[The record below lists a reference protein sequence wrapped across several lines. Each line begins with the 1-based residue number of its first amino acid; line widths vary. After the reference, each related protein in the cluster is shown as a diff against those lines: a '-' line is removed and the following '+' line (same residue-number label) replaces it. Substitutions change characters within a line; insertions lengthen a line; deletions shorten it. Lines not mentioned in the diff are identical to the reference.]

1 MVPQLGP
8 FLLENY
14 TEAGPSGSAFGFA
27 AESGSV
33 RLDSPL
39 YFRKERIKMALPSKI
54 EVRGGRV
61 HNLKNIDVDIP
72 LHKFVAVSG
81 LSGSGKSSLAMG
93 ILYEEG
99 SRRYLDA
106 LSTYMRRRIKQ
117 GTQADVTSVKH
128 IPSALALRQRPSVPN
143 ERATVGTTTETFNV
157 LRLIFS
163 RLGAP
168 VCPNGHRLA
177 PSLDIAEAAAKSGAE
192 MMRLTCP
199 RCGAKFY
206 AFSAEDFAFNSDG
219 ACKNCAGTGK
229 VRQLDDSKLIADE
242 NLSLKDGAVASWS
255 LPGRN
260 FMPNVAQHAGV
271 RIDIPFKDLSDKE
284 KDFVLNGPEKKYQMD
299 FLSGTGRVFHDFNA
313 LYENAHQA
321 VLRSAKSSKSERAQK
336 RIAEFFTYSTCP
348 VCHGTRL
355 RPELLQQ
362 LVNGKNI
369 AQVQQMQ
376 LGDLP
381 DFARQ
386 TLAHLPAEMQTMAS
400 SLIKEFLNNLQPLL
414 DLGLDYLTMARPGNT
429 LSTGELQRIQLAR
442 TLRTET
448 TGVLYVLDEPSIGL
462 HPANVTGLIKI
473 LHKLVAQGNSLV
485 VVDHNVDIIK
495 AADEIIEIGPGSG
508 EKGGRIL
515 AQGSPKAI
523 AQDKDSLIGLYLKGR
538 AKLLARKTAAKIN
551 SKQIKF
557 EVNQYFNLHK
567 VRAGIPVNQ
576 LTAVTG
582 FSGAGK
588 TSLILNSLVPAIE
601 KAAKGEKLPKQIR
614 QFSSPVHNVV
624 SVDATPIGKS
634 TRSTVAT
641 YTSIMDNLRK
651 LFARQPLAQEK
662 HYTPSYFSYNN
673 KQGACPTCGGTGIV
687 TLDIQFLPDMQQ
699 VCPTCHGQRY
709 NKNIQQVKWQ
719 GSSIVDI
726 LNLDIN
732 EALPVFKRVPKIRR
746 KLELLKEVGL
756 DYLHLGESTPTLSG
770 GEAQRLKLVTHLSH
784 KQDDTLFVFDE
795 PTIGLHPLDVKVLVG
810 VMQKLIDQG
819 ATIITITH
827 DLNLMANADYLLD
840 LGPRGGKNGGQLV
853 AQGRPLELIKDP
865 QSLTVKYLAAYW
877 QKRRN

>member
-1 MVPQLGP
+1 
-8 FLLENY
+8 
-14 TEAGPSGSAFGFA
+14 
-27 AESGSV
+27 
-33 RLDSPL
+33 
-39 YFRKERIKMALPSKI
+39 MALQKQI
-54 EVRGGRV
+54 EVRGAKV
-61 HNLKNIDVDIP
+61 HNLKNIDVNIL
-72 LHKFVAVSG
+72 LHKFVAISG

-117 GTQADVTSVKH
+117 GAQADVTSVKH

-143 ERATVGTTTETFNV
+143 ERANVGTTTETFNV

-163 RLGAP
+163 RLGSP
-168 VCPNGHRLA
+168 ICPNGHRVA
-177 PSLDIAEAAAKSGAE
+177 PSLAIAEAMSKSGEE
-192 MMRLTCP
+192 MGRITCP
-199 RCGAKFY
+199 TCGVKFY
-206 AFSAEDFAFNSDG
+206 VPSAEEFAFNSDG
-219 ACKNCAGTGK
+219 ACTECGGTGK
-229 VRQLDDSKLIADE
+229 VRQLDENKLIADE
-242 NLSLKDGAVASWS
+242 NLSIEDGAVASWS

-260 FMPNVAQHAGV
+260 FMPSVAEHAGV
-271 RIDIPFKDLSDKE
+271 RINVPFKDLTDKE
-284 KDFVLNGPEKKYQMD
+284 KDFVLNGPEKKYKMD

-355 RPELLQQ
+355 RPELLKQ

-369 AQVQQMQ
+369 DEVEHMQ

-381 DFARQ
+381 AWSKEV
-386 TLAHLPAEMQTMAS
+386 LAKLPEEMHQMAS
-400 SLIKEFLNNLQPLL
+400 SLIKEFINNLQPLL
-414 DLGLDYLTMARPGNT
+414 DLGLDYLTMARAGNT

-462 HPANVTGLIKI
+462 HPANVDGLIKV
-473 LHKLVAQGNSLV
+473 LRKLVDQGNSLV

-508 EKGGRIL
+508 EQGGQIL
-515 AQGSPKAI
+515 AQGTPRELEDNK
-523 AQDKDSLIGLYLKGR
+523 KSLIAPYLNGK
-538 AKLLARKTAAKIN
+538 ADLMARKTTDKIN
-551 SKQIKF
+551 SDQIKF
-557 EVNQYFNLHK
+557 EIEHYFNLHDIK
-567 VRAGIPVNQ
+567 AGIPVNQ
-576 LTAVTG
+576 ITAVTG

-588 TSLILNSLVPAIE
+588 TSLILDSLVPAIE
-601 KAAKGEKLPKQIR
+601 AQAKGEKLPKQIKK
-614 QFSSPVHNVV
+614 FSSPVHNVV

-651 LFARQPLAQEK
+651 LFARQPLAKEM

-673 KQGACPTCGGTGIV
+673 KEGACPTCGGTGIV

-699 VCPTCHGQRY
+699 TCPTCHGERY
-709 NKNIQQVKWQ
+709 NPAIQQVKWH
-719 GSSIVDI
+719 GMSIVDV

-732 EALPVFKRVPKIRR
+732 EALPVFKKAPKIEREL
-746 KLELLKEVGL
+746 KLLKEVGL

-795 PTIGLHPLDVKVLVG
+795 PTIGLHPLDVKVLVT
-810 VMQKLIDQG
+810 VMQKLLDQG
-819 ATIITITH
+819 ATILTITH
-827 DLNLMANADYLLD
+827 DLNLIVNSDYILD
-840 LGPRGGKNGGQLV
+840 LGPHGGKAGGRIVAEGMPRELV
-853 AQGRPLELIKDP
+853 KHPD
-865 QSLTVKYLAAYW
+865 SLTTRYLADYW
-877 QKRRN
+877 KQFE

>member
-1 MVPQLGP
+1 
-8 FLLENY
+8 
-14 TEAGPSGSAFGFA
+14 
-27 AESGSV
+27 
-33 RLDSPL
+33 
-39 YFRKERIKMALPSKI
+39 MALPKQI
-54 EVRGGRV
+54 EVRGAKV
-61 HNLKNIDVDIP
+61 HNLKNIDVNIL
-72 LHKFVAVSG
+72 LHKFVAISG

-117 GTQADVTSVKH
+117 GAQADVTSVKH

-143 ERATVGTTTETFNV
+143 ERANVGTTTETFNV

-163 RLGAP
+163 RLGSP
-168 VCPNGHRLA
+168 VCPNGHRVA
-177 PSLDIAEAAAKSGAE
+177 PSLAIAEAMSKSGEE
-192 MMRLTCP
+192 MGQITCP
-199 RCGAKFY
+199 TCGVKFY
-206 AFSAEDFAFNSDG
+206 VPSAEEFAFNSDG
-219 ACKNCAGTGK
+219 ACTECGGTGK
-229 VRQLDDSKLIADE
+229 VRQLDENKLIADE
-242 NLSLKDGAVASWS
+242 NLSIEDGAVASWS

-260 FMPNVAQHAGV
+260 FMPSVAEHAGV
-271 RIDIPFKDLSDKE
+271 RINVPFKDLTDKE
-284 KDFVLNGPEKKYQMD
+284 KDFVLNGPEKKYKMD

-355 RPELLQQ
+355 RPELLKQ

-369 AQVQQMQ
+369 DEVEHMQ

-381 DFARQ
+381 AWSKEV
-386 TLAHLPAEMQTMAS
+386 LAKLPEEMHQMAS
-400 SLIKEFLNNLQPLL
+400 SLIKEFINNLQPLL
-414 DLGLDYLTMARPGNT
+414 DLGLDYLTMARAGNT

-462 HPANVTGLIKI
+462 HPANVDGLIKV
-473 LHKLVAQGNSLV
+473 LRKLVDQGNSLV

-495 AADEIIEIGPGSG
+495 AADEIIEIGPKSG
-508 EKGGRIL
+508 EQGGQIL
-515 AQGSPKAI
+515 AQGTPRELEDNK
-523 AQDKDSLIGLYLKGR
+523 KSLIAPYLNGK
-538 AKLLARKTAAKIN
+538 ADLMARKTTDKVN
-551 SKQIKF
+551 SDQIKF
-557 EVNQYFNLHK
+557 EIEHYFNLHDIK
-567 VRAGIPVNQ
+567 AGIPVNQ
-576 LTAVTG
+576 ITVVTG

-588 TSLILNSLVPAIE
+588 TSLILDSLVPAIE
-601 KAAKGEKLPKQIR
+601 AQAKGEKLPKQIKK
-614 QFSSPVHNVV
+614 FSSPVHNVV

-651 LFARQPLAQEK
+651 LFAWQPLAKEK

-673 KQGACPTCGGTGIV
+673 KEGACPTCGGTGIV

-699 VCPTCHGQRY
+699 TCPTCHGERY
-709 NKNIQQVKWQ
+709 NPAIQQVKWH
-719 GSSIVDI
+719 GMSIVDV

-732 EALPVFKRVPKIRR
+732 EALPVFKKAPKIEREL
-746 KLELLKEVGL
+746 KLLKEVGL

-795 PTIGLHPLDVKVLVG
+795 PTIGLHPLDVKVLVT
-810 VMQKLIDQG
+810 VMQKLLDQG

-827 DLNLMANADYLLD
+827 DLNLIVNSNYILD
-840 LGPRGGKNGGQLV
+840 LGPRGGKAGGRIVAEGMPRELV
-853 AQGRPLELIKDP
+853 KHPD
-865 QSLTVKYLAAYW
+865 SLTTRYLADYW
-877 QKRRN
+877 KQFE

>member
-1 MVPQLGP
+1 
-8 FLLENY
+8 
-14 TEAGPSGSAFGFA
+14 
-27 AESGSV
+27 
-33 RLDSPL
+33 
-39 YFRKERIKMALPSKI
+39 MALPKQI
-54 EVRGGRV
+54 EVRGAKV
-61 HNLKNIDVDIP
+61 HNLKNIDVNIL
-72 LHKFVAVSG
+72 LHKFVAISG

-117 GTQADVTSVKH
+117 GAQADVTSVKH

-143 ERATVGTTTETFNV
+143 ERANVGTTTETFNV

-163 RLGAP
+163 RLGSP
-168 VCPNGHRLA
+168 ICPNGHRVA
-177 PSLDIAEAAAKSGAE
+177 PSLAIAEAMSKSGEE
-192 MMRLTCP
+192 MGRITCP
-199 RCGAKFY
+199 TCGVKFY
-206 AFSAEDFAFNSDG
+206 VPSAEEFAFNSDG
-219 ACKNCAGTGK
+219 ACTECGGTGK
-229 VRQLDDSKLIADE
+229 VRQLDENKLIADE
-242 NLSLKDGAVASWS
+242 NLSIEDGAVASWS

-260 FMPNVAQHAGV
+260 FMPSVAEHAGV
-271 RIDIPFKDLSDKE
+271 RINVPFKDLTDKE
-284 KDFVLNGPEKKYQMD
+284 KDFVLNGPEKKYKMD

-336 RIAEFFTYSTCP
+336 RIAKFFTYSTCP

-355 RPELLQQ
+355 RPELLKQ

-369 AQVQQMQ
+369 DEVEHMQ
-376 LGDLP
+376 LGDVPAWSKEVLAKLP
-381 DFARQ
+381 E
-386 TLAHLPAEMQTMAS
+386 EMHQMAS
-400 SLIKEFLNNLQPLL
+400 SLIKEFINNLQPLL
-414 DLGLDYLTMARPGNT
+414 DLGLDYLTMARAGNT

-462 HPANVTGLIKI
+462 HPANVDGLIKV
-473 LHKLVAQGNSLV
+473 LRKLVDQGNSLV

-508 EKGGRIL
+508 EQGGQIL
-515 AQGSPKAI
+515 AQGTPRELEDNK
-523 AQDKDSLIGLYLKGR
+523 KSLIAPYLNGK
-538 AKLLARKTAAKIN
+538 ADLMARKTTGKVN
-551 SKQIKF
+551 SDQIKF
-557 EVNQYFNLHK
+557 EVEHYFNLHDIK
-567 VRAGIPVNQ
+567 AGIPVNQ
-576 LTAVTG
+576 ITAVTG

-588 TSLILNSLVPAIE
+588 TSLILDSLVPAIE
-601 KAAKGEKLPKQIR
+601 AQAKGKKLPKQIKK
-614 QFSSPVHNVV
+614 FSSPVHNVV

-651 LFARQPLAQEK
+651 LFARQPLAKEK

-673 KQGACPTCGGTGIV
+673 KEGACPTCGGTGIV

-699 VCPTCHGQRY
+699 TCPTCHGERY
-709 NKNIQQVKWQ
+709 NPAIQQVKWH
-719 GSSIVDI
+719 GMSIVDV

-732 EALPVFKRVPKIRR
+732 EALPVFKKAPKIEREL
-746 KLELLKEVGL
+746 KLLKEVGL

-795 PTIGLHPLDVKVLVG
+795 PTIGLHPLDVKVLVT
-810 VMQKLIDQG
+810 VMQKLLDQG

-827 DLNLMANADYLLD
+827 DLNLIVNSDYILD
-840 LGPRGGKNGGQLV
+840 LGPRGGKAGGRIVAEGMPRELV
-853 AQGRPLELIKDP
+853 KHPD
-865 QSLTVKYLAAYW
+865 SLTTRYLADYW
-877 QKRRN
+877 KQFE

>member
-1 MVPQLGP
+1 
-8 FLLENY
+8 
-14 TEAGPSGSAFGFA
+14 
-27 AESGSV
+27 
-33 RLDSPL
+33 
-39 YFRKERIKMALPSKI
+39 MALPKQI
-54 EVRGGRV
+54 EVRGAKV
-61 HNLKNIDVDIP
+61 HNLKNIDVNIL
-72 LHKFVAVSG
+72 LHKFVAISG

-117 GTQADVTSVKH
+117 GAQADVTSVKH

-143 ERATVGTTTETFNV
+143 ERANVGTTTETFNV

-163 RLGAP
+163 RLGSP
-168 VCPNGHRLA
+168 ICPNGHRVA
-177 PSLDIAEAAAKSGAE
+177 PSLAIAEAMSKSGEE
-192 MMRLTCP
+192 MGRITCP
-199 RCGAKFY
+199 TCGVKFY
-206 AFSAEDFAFNSDG
+206 VPSAEEFAFNSDG
-219 ACKNCAGTGK
+219 ACTECGGTGK
-229 VRQLDDSKLIADE
+229 MRQLDENKLIADE
-242 NLSLKDGAVASWS
+242 NLSIEDGAVVSWS

-260 FMPNVAQHAGV
+260 FMPSVAEHAGV
-271 RIDIPFKDLSDKE
+271 RINVPFKDLTDKE
-284 KDFVLNGPEKKYQMD
+284 KNFVLNGPEKKYKMD

-355 RPELLQQ
+355 RPELLKQ

-369 AQVQQMQ
+369 DEVEHMQ

-381 DFARQ
+381 AWSKEV
-386 TLAHLPAEMQTMAS
+386 LAKLPEEMHQMAS
-400 SLIKEFLNNLQPLL
+400 SLIKEFINNLQPLL
-414 DLGLDYLTMARPGNT
+414 DLGLDYLTMARAGNT

-462 HPANVTGLIKI
+462 HPANVDGLIKV
-473 LHKLVAQGNSLV
+473 LRKLVDQGNSLV

-508 EKGGRIL
+508 EQGGQIL
-515 AQGSPKAI
+515 AQGTPRELEDNK
-523 AQDKDSLIGLYLKGR
+523 KSLIAPYLNGK
-538 AKLLARKTAAKIN
+538 ADLMARKTTDKIN
-551 SKQIKF
+551 SDQIKF
-557 EVNQYFNLHK
+557 EIEHYFNLHDIK
-567 VRAGIPVNQ
+567 AGIPVNQ
-576 LTAVTG
+576 ITAVTG

-588 TSLILNSLVPAIE
+588 TSLILDSLVPAIE
-601 KAAKGEKLPKQIR
+601 AQAKSEKLPKQIKK
-614 QFSSPVHNVV
+614 FSSPVHNVV

-651 LFARQPLAQEK
+651 LFAWQPLAKEK

-673 KQGACPTCGGTGIV
+673 KEGACPTCGGTGIV

-699 VCPTCHGQRY
+699 TCPTCHGERY
-709 NKNIQQVKWQ
+709 NPAIQQVKWH
-719 GSSIVDI
+719 GMSIVDV

-732 EALPVFKRVPKIRR
+732 EALPVFKKAPKIEREL
-746 KLELLKEVGL
+746 KLLKEVGL

-795 PTIGLHPLDVKVLVG
+795 PTIGLHPLDVKVLVT
-810 VMQKLIDQG
+810 VMQKLLDQG
-819 ATIITITH
+819 ATILTITH
-827 DLNLMANADYLLD
+827 DLNLIVNSDYILD
-840 LGPRGGKNGGQLV
+840 LGPRGGKAGGRIVAEGMPRELV
-853 AQGRPLELIKDP
+853 KHPD
-865 QSLTVKYLAAYW
+865 SLTTRYLADYW
-877 QKRRN
+877 KQFE

>member
-1 MVPQLGP
+1 MG
-8 FLLENY
+8 
-14 TEAGPSGSAFGFA
+14 
-27 AESGSV
+27 
-33 RLDSPL
+33 
-39 YFRKERIKMALPSKI
+39 LPTKI

-72 LHKFVAVSG
+72 LHKFVAISG

-99 SRRYLDA
+99 SRRYLDT

-117 GTQADVTSVKH
+117 GNQTDVTSVKH

-143 ERATVGTTTETFNV
+143 ERATVGTMSETFNV

-163 RLGAP
+163 RLGSP
-168 VCPNGHRLA
+168 VCPNGHRLK
-177 PSLDIAEAAAKSGAE
+177 PSLKIAEAMSKSGEE
-192 MMRLTCP
+192 MGQLTCP
-199 RCGAKFY
+199 VCGIKFY
-206 AFSAEDFAFNSDG
+206 APGAEQFAFNSDG
-219 ACKNCAGTGK
+219 ACTECGGTGK
-229 VRQLDDSKLIADE
+229 VRQLDESKLIADP
-242 NLSLKDGAVASWS
+242 NLSIEDGAVASWS

-271 RIDIPFKDLSDKE
+271 RIDIPYKDLTNKE
-284 KDFVLNGPEKKYQMD
+284 KDFVLNGPEKKYKMD

-321 VLRSAKSSKSERAQK
+321 VLRSAQTSKSERAQK

-348 VCHGTRL
+348 VCHGSRL
-355 RPELLQQ
+355 KPELLKQ
-362 LVNGKNI
+362 LVGKMNI
-369 AQVQQMQ
+369 NQVSEMP
-376 LGDLP
+376 LGDLNKWIE
-381 DFARQ
+381 DVMKS
-386 TLAHLPAEMQTMAS
+386 LPTSMHKMAKA
-400 SLIKEFLNNLQPLL
+400 LFIEFKENLQPLL
-414 DLGLDYLTMARPGNT
+414 DLGLDYLTMSRNGNT

-448 TGVLYVLDEPSIGL
+448 TGVLY
-462 HPANVTGLIKI
+462 I
-473 LHKLVAQGNSLV
+473 LGNSLV
-485 VVDHNVDIIK
+485 VVDHNIDIIK

-508 EKGGRIL
+508 EQGGRL
-515 AQGSPKAI
+515 LDQGSVTEI
-523 AQDKDSLIGLYLKGR
+523 EKDTQSLIAPYLNRK
-538 AKLLARKTAAKIN
+538 AQLMARKAADKVNEKVISFEVKDYYNLKDVKAKIP
-551 SKQIKF
+551 
-557 EVNQYFNLHK
+557 L
-567 VRAGIPVNQ
+567 NQ

-588 TSLILNSLVPAIE
+588 TSLILDSLVPAIQRQ
-601 KAAKGEKLPKQIR
+601 AKHEKLPKQVIN
-614 QFSSPVHNVV
+614 FDSPIKNVV

-651 LFARQPLAQEK
+651 LFAQQPLAKEK

-699 VCPTCHGQRY
+699 TCPTCHGDRF
-709 NKNIQQVKWQ
+709 NKEVQQVKWQ
-719 GSSIVDI
+719 GMSIVDM

-732 EALPVFKRVPKIRR
+732 EALPIFKDVPKIEREL
-746 KLELLKEVGL
+746 KLLKEVGL

-784 KQDDTLFVFDE
+784 KQEDTLFVFDE
-795 PTIGLHPLDVKVLVG
+795 PTIGLHPLDVKILVE
-810 VMQKLIDQG
+810 VMQKLIQKG

-827 DLNLMANADYLLD
+827 DLNLMVNADNLLD
-840 LGPRGGKNGGQLV
+840 LGPHGGNKGGKIV
-853 AQGRPLELIKDP
+853 AQGRPSDLIRKP
-865 QSLTVKYLAAYW
+865 ESLTVQYLADYW
-877 QKRRN
+877 NEFTSKS